1 MMIRTYA
8 KLETQNSKL
17 ETQNSKGYFAQR
29 IRSSNWASR
38 AAAFAKR
45 CASLSILHSTTS
57 SDTA

>member
-38 AAAFAKR
+38 AAAFANC
-45 CASLSILHSTTS
+45 CAATFVSTS
-57 SDTA
+57 S